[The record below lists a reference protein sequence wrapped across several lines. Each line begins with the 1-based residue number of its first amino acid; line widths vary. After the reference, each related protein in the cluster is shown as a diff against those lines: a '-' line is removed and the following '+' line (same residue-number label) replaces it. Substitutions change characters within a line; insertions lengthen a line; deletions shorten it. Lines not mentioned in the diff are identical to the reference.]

1 MFPGFDPSKL
11 DPKVVRE
18 LTDLMRTL
26 PPEKLMQ
33 MQSIMHNSM
42 AGFDIAKDVQAFE
55 AGLPAE
61 FRLKLA
67 NIMMNAGPLP
77 SDAFVAPKPAVS
89 AVESAP
95 APATSGG
102 ATDVNGARM
111 TILNAVRDGALSP
124 EDALAAL
131 FP

>member
-55 AGLPAE
+55 AGLPAD
-61 FRLKLA
+61 FRVKLA

-95 APATSGG
+95 AAGG
-102 ATDVNGARM
+102 TTDVNGARM